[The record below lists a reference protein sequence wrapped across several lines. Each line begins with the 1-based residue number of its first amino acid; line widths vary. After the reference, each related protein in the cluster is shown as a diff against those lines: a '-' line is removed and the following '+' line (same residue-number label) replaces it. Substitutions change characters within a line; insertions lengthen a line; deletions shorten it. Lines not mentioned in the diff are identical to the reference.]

1 MFVRQGEDASE
12 ESKKQ
17 NVSNYSYED
26 CYNVKIYT
34 TI

>member
-17 NVSNYSYED
+17 NVSFKTI
-26 CYNVKIYT
+26 VMKTVT
-34 TI
+34 T